1 MKLANPLQYPLAVL
15 AGGIFLVGGVRLARL
30 PNVVA
35 IPAAVAIAI
44 GGAAV
49 LQSRE
54 PDTVELT
61 NKAINREFQQVRQQA
76 VTLGTRADELNE
88 EATKLLTASDQ
99 IELLGVVQ
107 YACDR
112 TQELPTKIDQ
122 LALRLEGNDALLSVD
137 DLEKQLKQA
146 ETKVRNSKGIA
157 QEQWGKLANSLKRNI
172 ALAKQGEDARQ
183 AQLANLSTLIAES
196 GGVLQQL
203 QNKLRTADLT
213 SSVAADE
220 LRDLS
225 DEFKGFQENVDV
237 LIA

>member
-15 AGGIFLVGGVRLARL
+15 AGGIFLVGGVRLGRL

-35 IPAAVAIAI
+35 IPGAVAIAAV
-44 GGAAV
+44 GATL
-49 LQSRE
+49 LQARE

-61 NKAINREFQQVRQQA
+61 DKALNREFQQVRQQA
-76 VTLGTRADELNE
+76 VDLGERADELSQ
-88 EATKLLTASDQ
+88 EATQLLTTSNQ
-99 IELLGVVQ
+99 MELLGTVQ

-112 TQELPTKIDQ
+112 TQELPQKIDQ
-122 LALRLEGNDALLSVD
+122 LALRMAGNDALLSVD
-137 DLEKQLKQA
+137 DLSRQLKQA
-146 ETKVRNSKGIA
+146 EIKVRNSKGIA

-172 ALAKQGEDARQ
+172 ALAQQGEDARQ

-213 SSVAADE
+213 SSVAANE

-225 DEFKGFQENVDV
+225 NEIKGFQENVDV

>member
-1 MKLANPLQYPLAVL
+1 MKLVNPLQYPLAVL
-15 AGGIFLVGGVRLARL
+15 AGGIFLVGGVRIGRL
-30 PNVVA
+30 PALIA
-35 IPAAVAIAI
+35 IP
-44 GGAAV
+44 GAAIIATAGAAI
-49 LQSRE
+49 LKSRE

-76 VTLGTRADELNE
+76 MTLGTRADDLNS
-88 EATKLLTASDQ
+88 EATRLLTDSDQ

-112 TQELPTKIDQ
+112 TQELPQKIDQ
-122 LALRLEGNDALLSVD
+122 LALRMEGSDALLSVD
-137 DLEKQLKQA
+137 NLEQQLKQA
-146 ETKVRNSKGIA
+146 EIKVRNSKGVA

-172 ALAKQGEDARQ
+172 ALARQGEDARQ

-203 QNKLRTADLT
+203 QNKLRTADLNNAI
-213 SSVAADE
+213 SANE

-225 DEFKGFQENVDV
+225 DEFKALQENVDV

>member
-15 AGGIFLVGGVRLARL
+15 AGGIFLVGGVRLGRL
-30 PNVVA
+30 PSVVA
-35 IPAAVAIAI
+35 IPGAVAIATV
-44 GGAAV
+44 GAA
-49 LQSRE
+49 LLKARE

-61 NKAINREFQQVRQQA
+61 NKELNREFQQVRQQA
-76 VTLGTRADELNE
+76 VDLGERADELSQ
-88 EATKLLTASDQ
+88 EATQLLTASNQ
-99 IELLGVVQ
+99 MELLGTVQ

-112 TQELPTKIDQ
+112 TQELPQKIDQ
-122 LALRLEGNDALLSVD
+122 LALRMAGNDALLSVD
-137 DLEKQLKQA
+137 DLSRQLKQA
-146 ETKVRNSKGIA
+146 EIKVRNSKGIA
-157 QEQWGKLANSLKRNI
+157 QDQWGKLANSLKRNI
-172 ALAKQGEDARQ
+172 ALAQQGEDARQ

-213 SSVAADE
+213 SSVAAAE

>member
-15 AGGIFLVGGVRLARL
+15 AGGIFLVGGVRVGRL
-30 PNVVA
+30 PAVVA
-35 IPAAVAIAI
+35 IP
-44 GGAAV
+44 GAAIIATAGAAI
-49 LQSRE
+49 LKSRE
-54 PDTVELT
+54 PDKVELT

-76 VTLGTRADELNE
+76 VDLGTRADELNA
-88 EATKLLTASDQ
+88 EATRLLTASDQ

-112 TQELPTKIDQ
+112 TQELPQKIDQ
-122 LALRLEGNDALLSVD
+122 LALRLEGNNALLSVSE
-137 DLEKQLKQA
+137 LERQLKQA
-146 ETKVRNSKGIA
+146 ESKVRHSQGIA

-172 ALAKQGEDARQ
+172 ALAQQGEDARQ

-196 GGVLQQL
+196 GGVLQRL
-203 QNKLRTADLT
+203 QNRLRTADLNNAT
-213 SSVAADE
+213 SANE

-225 DEFKGFQENVDV
+225 DEFKALQENVDV

>member
-15 AGGIFLVGGVRLARL
+15 AGGIFLVGGVRLGRL
-30 PNVVA
+30 PAVVV
-35 IPAAVAIAI
+35 IPGAVIIATA
-44 GGAAV
+44 GAAV
-49 LQSRE
+49 LKSRE
-54 PDTVELT
+54 PDKVELA
-61 NKAINREFQQVRQQA
+61 NKSINREFQQVRQQA
-76 VTLGTRADELNE
+76 VALGTRANELNE
-88 EATKLLTASDQ
+88 EATRLLTDSDQ

-112 TQELPTKIDQ
+112 TQELPQKIDQ
-122 LALRLEGNDALLSVD
+122 LAFRLEGKDALLSVD
-137 DLEKQLKQA
+137 ELQRQLKQA
-146 ETKVRNSKGIA
+146 EVKVRNSKGIA

-172 ALAKQGEDARQ
+172 ALAQHGEDARQ

-213 SSVAADE
+213 NAVAADE
-220 LRDLS
+220 LRELS

>member
-15 AGGIFLVGGVRLARL
+15 AGGIFLVGGVRLGRL
-30 PNVVA
+30 PSVVV
-35 IPAAVAIAI
+35 IPGAIAI
-44 GGAAV
+44 AAAGAVV
-49 LQSRE
+49 LKSRE

-76 VTLGTRADELNE
+76 VALGARADELNE
-88 EATKLLTASDQ
+88 EATKVLTASDQ

-112 TQELPTKIDQ
+112 TQELPQKIDR
-122 LALRLEGNDALLSVD
+122 LALRMEGNDALLSVN
-137 DLEKQLKQA
+137 DLEQQLKQA
-146 ETKVRNSKGIA
+146 EVKVRNSKGVA

-172 ALAKQGEDARQ
+172 ALARQGEDARQ

-220 LRDLS
+220 LRELS
-225 DEFKGFQENVDV
+225 DEVRGFQENVDV

>member
-112 TQELPTKIDQ
+112 TQELPQKIDQ
-122 LALRLEGNDALLSVD
+122 LALRMEGNDALLSVD

-220 LRDLS
+220 LRELS

-237 LIA
+237 LIT

>member
-15 AGGIFLVGGVRLARL
+15 AGGIFLIGGVRLGRL
-30 PNVVA
+30 PAEIA
-35 IPAAVAIAI
+35 IPGAAVIATA
-44 GGAAV
+44 GAAV
-49 LQSRE
+49 LKSQQ
-54 PDTVELT
+54 PDKVELA
-61 NKAINREFQQVRQQA
+61 NKSVNREFQQVRQQA
-76 VTLGTRADELNE
+76 VALGARANELNA
-88 EATKLLTASDQ
+88 EATKVLTDSDQ

-112 TQELPTKIDQ
+112 TQELPQKIDQ
-122 LALRLEGNDALLSVD
+122 LALRLDSNNALLSVD
-137 DLEKQLKQA
+137 NLERQLKQA
-146 ETKVRNSKGIA
+146 EAKVRNSKGVA

-172 ALAKQGEDARQ
+172 SLAQQGEDARQ

-213 SSVAADE
+213 SAIAADE
-220 LRDLS
+220 LRELS

>member
-15 AGGIFLVGGVRLARL
+15 AGGIFLVGGVRLGRL
-30 PNVVA
+30 PSVVA
-35 IPAAVAIAI
+35 IPGAVAIAVA
-44 GGAAV
+44 GATV
-49 LQSRE
+49 LKSRE

-76 VTLGTRADELNE
+76 VALGTRADELNS

-112 TQELPTKIDQ
+112 TQELPQKIDQ
-122 LALRLEGNDALLSVD
+122 LALRMEGNDALLSVS
-137 DLEKQLKQA
+137 DLERQLKQA
-146 ETKVRNSKGIA
+146 EVKVRNSKGVA

-172 ALAKQGEDARQ
+172 ALAQQGEDARQ

-213 SSVAADE
+213 SSIAADE
-220 LRDLS
+220 LRELS

>member
-15 AGGIFLVGGVRLARL
+15 AGGIFLIGGVRLGRL
-30 PNVVA
+30 PAVVA
-35 IPAAVAIAI
+35 IP
-44 GGAAV
+44 GAAV
-49 LQSRE
+49 LATAGAAILKSRE
-54 PDTVELT
+54 PDQVELA
-61 NKAINREFQQVRQQA
+61 NKSINREFQQVRQQA
-76 VTLGTRADELNE
+76 LALGARADELNE
-88 EATKLLTASDQ
+88 EATRLLTDSDQ

-112 TQELPTKIDQ
+112 TQELPNKIAQ

-137 DLEKQLKQA
+137 ELQRQLKQA
-146 ETKVRNSKGIA
+146 EAKVRNSKGIA

-172 ALAKQGEDARQ
+172 SLAQHGEDARQ

-220 LRDLS
+220 LRELS

>member
-30 PNVVA
+30 PNLVA

-49 LQSRE
+49 LKSRE

>member
-15 AGGIFLVGGVRLARL
+15 AGGIFLVGGVRLGRL
-30 PNVVA
+30 PSAVA
-35 IPAAVAIAI
+35 VPGAVAIATL
-44 GGAAV
+44 GAAV
-49 LQSRE
+49 LKSHQ
-54 PDTVELT
+54 PDTIELT
-61 NKAINREFQQVRQQA
+61 NKAVNREFQQVRQQA
-76 VTLGTRADELNE
+76 IDLGTRANDLSE
-88 EATKLLTASDQ
+88 EANQLLTASHQ

-112 TQELPTKIDQ
+112 TQQLPQKIDR
-122 LALRLEGNDALLSVD
+122 LARRMAGDDALLSVS
-137 DLEKQLKQA
+137 DLERQLKQA

-172 ALAKQGEDARQ
+172 ALAQQGEDARQ
-183 AQLANLSTLIAES
+183 AQLANLSTLIAQS

-213 SSVAADE
+213 SAVDADE
-220 LRDLS
+220 LRELS

>member
-15 AGGIFLVGGVRLARL
+15 AGGIFLIGGARLVRL
-30 PNVVA
+30 PVFVA
-35 IPAAVAIAI
+35 IPGAVIIAAA
-44 GGAAV
+44 GSAV
-49 LQSRE
+49 LKSRE
-54 PDTVELT
+54 PDKVELT
-61 NKAINREFQQVRQQA
+61 NKVINREFQQVRQQA
-76 VTLGTRADELNE
+76 VALGALADELNA
-88 EATKLLTASDQ
+88 EATKLLTDSDQ

-112 TQELPTKIDQ
+112 TQELPQKIDQ
-122 LALRLEGNDALLSVD
+122 LALRLEGKDALLSVD
-137 DLEKQLKQA
+137 ELQHQLKQA
-146 ETKVRNSKGIA
+146 EVKVRNSKGIA

-172 ALAKQGEDARQ
+172 SLAQQGEDARQ

-213 SSVAADE
+213 SSVAAAE
-220 LRDLS
+220 LRELS

-237 LIA
+237 LIT

>member
-15 AGGIFLVGGVRLARL
+15 AGGIFLIGGARLVRLPAF
-30 PNVVA
+30 VA
-35 IPAAVAIAI
+35 IPGAVIIAAA
-44 GGAAV
+44 GSTV
-49 LQSRE
+49 LKSRE
-54 PDTVELT
+54 PDKVELT
-61 NKAINREFQQVRQQA
+61 NKVINREFQQVRQQA
-76 VTLGTRADELNE
+76 VALGALADELNV
-88 EATKLLTASDQ
+88 EATKLLTDSDQ

-112 TQELPTKIDQ
+112 TQELPQKIDQ
-122 LALRLEGNDALLSVD
+122 MALRLEGKDALLSVD
-137 DLEKQLKQA
+137 ELQRQLKQA
-146 ETKVRNSKGIA
+146 EVKVRNSKGIA

-172 ALAKQGEDARQ
+172 ALAGHGEDARQ

-220 LRDLS
+220 LRELS

>member
-15 AGGIFLVGGVRLARL
+15 AGGIFLIGGARLVRL
-30 PNVVA
+30 PVFVA
-35 IPAAVAIAI
+35 IPGAVIIAAAVS
-44 GGAAV
+44 AV
-49 LQSRE
+49 LKSRE
-54 PDTVELT
+54 PDKVELT
-61 NKAINREFQQVRQQA
+61 NKVINREFQQVRQQA
-76 VTLGTRADELNE
+76 VALGALADELNA
-88 EATKLLTASDQ
+88 EATKLLTDSDQ

-112 TQELPTKIDQ
+112 TQELPQKIDQ
-122 LALRLEGNDALLSVD
+122 LALRLEGKDALLSVD
-137 DLEKQLKQA
+137 ELQHQLKQA
-146 ETKVRNSKGIA
+146 EVKVRNSKGIA

-172 ALAKQGEDARQ
+172 SLAQQGEDARQ

-213 SSVAADE
+213 SSVAAAE
-220 LRDLS
+220 LRELS

-237 LIA
+237 LIT

>member
-15 AGGIFLVGGVRLARL
+15 AGGIFLVGGVRLVRL

-35 IPAAVAIAI
+35 IPGAIAI
-44 GGAAV
+44 ATVGST
-49 LQSRE
+49 LLKSRE

-61 NKAINREFQQVRQQA
+61 NKSINREFQQVRQQA
-76 VTLGTRADELNE
+76 VALGTRADELNQ
-88 EATKLLTASDQ
+88 EATRLLTASHQ
-99 IELLGVVQ
+99 MELLGVVQ

-112 TQELPTKIDQ
+112 TQELPQKIDQ
-122 LALRLEGNDALLSVD
+122 LALRLEGKDALLSVD
-137 DLEKQLKQA
+137 ELQHQLKQA

-172 ALAKQGEDARQ
+172 ALAQHGEDARQ

-220 LRDLS
+220 LRELS
-225 DEFKGFQENVDV
+225 DEFKGVQEHVDV

>member
-15 AGGIFLVGGVRLARL
+15 AGGIFLVGGVRLVRL

-35 IPAAVAIAI
+35 IPGAIAI
-44 GGAAV
+44 ATVGSTLLKA
-49 LQSRE
+49 RE

-61 NKAINREFQQVRQQA
+61 NKSINREFQQVRQQA
-76 VTLGTRADELNE
+76 VALGTRADELNQ
-88 EATKLLTASDQ
+88 EATRLLTASHQ
-99 IELLGVVQ
+99 MELLGVVQ

-112 TQELPTKIDQ
+112 TQELPQKIDR
-122 LALRLEGNDALLSVD
+122 LALRLDNKDALLPVS
-137 DLEKQLKQA
+137 DLERQLKQA
-146 ETKVRNSKGIA
+146 ETKVRNSKGVA

-203 QNKLRTADLT
+203 QNKLRTADLS

-220 LRDLS
+220 LRELS
-225 DEFKGFQENVDV
+225 DEVKGFQENVDV
-237 LIA
+237 LIT

>member
-15 AGGIFLVGGVRLARL
+15 AGGIFLVGGVRLGRL
-30 PNVVA
+30 PAVVA
-35 IPAAVAIAI
+35 VPGAVAIAAA
-44 GGAAV
+44 GAAV
-49 LQSRE
+49 LKSQA
-54 PDTVELT
+54 PDTIELT
-61 NKAINREFQQVRQQA
+61 NKAVNREFQQVRQQA
-76 VTLGTRADELNE
+76 VDLGTRADELNE
-88 EATKLLTASDQ
+88 EATNLLTASDQ

-112 TQELPTKIDQ
+112 TQQLPQKIDQ
-122 LALRLEGNDALLSVD
+122 LALRMEGNDALLSID
-137 DLEKQLKQA
+137 DLERQLKQA
-146 ETKVRNSKGIA
+146 EVKVRNSKGVA

>member
-15 AGGIFLVGGVRLARL
+15 AGGIFLVGGVRLGRL
-30 PNVVA
+30 PAVVA
-35 IPAAVAIAI
+35 IPGAVIIATA
-44 GGAAV
+44 GAVV
-49 LQSRE
+49 LKARE
-54 PDTVELT
+54 PDKVELT
-61 NKAINREFQQVRQQA
+61 NKVINREFQQVRQQA
-76 VTLGTRADELNE
+76 VALGARADELNE

-112 TQELPTKIDQ
+112 TQELPQKIDQ
-122 LALRLEGNDALLSVD
+122 LALRLEGKDALLSVD
-137 DLEKQLKQA
+137 ELQRQLKQA

-172 ALAKQGEDARQ
+172 ALAQHGEDTRQ

-220 LRDLS
+220 LRELS

>member
-15 AGGIFLVGGVRLARL
+15 AGGIFLVGGVRIGRL
-30 PNVVA
+30 PSVVA
-35 IPAAVAIAI
+35 VPGAIAI
-44 GGAAV
+44 ATIGSTV
-49 LQSRE
+49 LKSRE
-54 PDTVELT
+54 PDKVELT

-76 VTLGTRADELNE
+76 VALGTRADELNA
-88 EATKLLTASDQ
+88 EATKLLTDSDQ

-112 TQELPTKIDQ
+112 TQELPKKIDQ
-122 LALRLEGNDALLSVD
+122 LALRMEGNDALLSVD
-137 DLEKQLKQA
+137 ELERQLKQA
-146 ETKVRNSKGIA
+146 EVKVRNSKGVA
-157 QEQWGKLANSLKRNI
+157 QEQWDKLANSLKRNI

-213 SSVAADE
+213 SSIAADE
-220 LRDLS
+220 LRELS

-237 LIA
+237 LVA

>member
-15 AGGIFLVGGVRLARL
+15 AGGIFLIGGVRLGRL
-30 PNVVA
+30 PAVVA
-35 IPAAVAIAI
+35 IPGAVIIATA
-44 GGAAV
+44 GAAV
-49 LQSRE
+49 LKSRE
-54 PDTVELT
+54 PDKVELA
-61 NKAINREFQQVRQQA
+61 NKSINREFQQVRQQA
-76 VTLGTRADELNE
+76 VALGSRADELNE
-88 EATKLLTASDQ
+88 EATRLLTDSDQ

-112 TQELPTKIDQ
+112 TQELPQKIDQ
-122 LALRLEGNDALLSVD
+122 LALRLEGKDALLSVD
-137 DLEKQLKQA
+137 ELQRQLKQA
-146 ETKVRNSKGIA
+146 EAKVRNSKGIA

-172 ALAKQGEDARQ
+172 ALAQHGEDARQ

-220 LRDLS
+220 LRELS

>member
-15 AGGIFLVGGVRLARL
+15 AGGIFLVGGVRLGRL
-30 PNVVA
+30 PAVVA
-35 IPAAVAIAI
+35 IP
-44 GGAAV
+44 GAAIIATAGAAI
-49 LQSRE
+49 LKSRE
-54 PDTVELT
+54 PDKVELT
-61 NKAINREFQQVRQQA
+61 NKTINREFQQVRKQA
-76 VTLGTRADELNE
+76 VALGKRANELNE
-88 EATKLLTASDQ
+88 EATRLLTVSDQ

-112 TQELPTKIDQ
+112 TQELPQKIDQ
-122 LALRLEGNDALLSVD
+122 LALRLEGKDALLSVD
-137 DLEKQLKQA
+137 ELQRQLKQA
-146 ETKVRNSKGIA
+146 ELKVRNSKGVA

-172 ALAKQGEDARQ
+172 ALAQHGEDTRQ

-220 LRDLS
+220 LRELS
-225 DEFKGFQENVDV
+225 NEFKGFQENVDV

>member
-15 AGGIFLVGGVRLARL
+15 AGGVFLVGGVRLGGL
-30 PNVVA
+30 PSVVA
-35 IPAAVAIAI
+35 IPGAVAIATA
-44 GGAAV
+44 GAAV
-49 LQSRE
+49 LKSRA
-54 PDTVELT
+54 PDTVELA
-61 NKAINREFQQVRQQA
+61 NKVINREFQQVRQQA
-76 VTLGTRADELNE
+76 VALGTRADELNA
-88 EATKLLTASDQ
+88 EATKLLTASEQ

-112 TQELPTKIDQ
+112 TQELPQKIDQ
-122 LALRLEGNDALLSVD
+122 LALRMAGNDALLSVN
-137 DLEKQLKQA
+137 DLESQLKQA
-146 ETKVRNSKGIA
+146 EIKVRNSKGVA

-213 SSVAADE
+213 SEIAADE
-220 LRDLS
+220 LRELS

>member
-49 LQSRE
+49 LKSRE

>member
-15 AGGIFLVGGVRLARL
+15 AGSIFLVGSVRLIRL
-30 PNVVA
+30 PSVVA
-35 IPAAVAIAI
+35 IPGAVAITVL
-44 GGAAV
+44 GAAV
-49 LQSRE
+49 FESRS
-54 PDTVELT
+54 PDRVELT
-61 NKAINREFQQVRQQA
+61 NKAIDREFQQVRQQA
-76 VTLGTRADELNE
+76 VALGERADELNV
-88 EATKLLTASDQ
+88 EATKLLTASAQ

-112 TQELPTKIDQ
+112 TQELPQKIDR
-122 LALRLEGNDALLSVD
+122 LARRMEGSDALLSVD
-137 DLEKQLKQA
+137 ELEQQLQQA
-146 ETKVRNSKGIA
+146 EIKVRNSKGVA

-172 ALAKQGEDARQ
+172 ALARQGEDARQ

-220 LRDLS
+220 LRELS
-225 DEFKGFQENVDV
+225 DEVKGFQENVDV

>member
-15 AGGIFLVGGVRLARL
+15 AGGIFLVGGVRLGRL
-30 PNVVA
+30 PSFVA
-35 IPAAVAIAI
+35 IPGAVIIATA
-44 GGAAV
+44 GAAV
-49 LQSRE
+49 LKSRE
-54 PDTVELT
+54 PDKVELT

-76 VTLGTRADELNE
+76 VALGARANELNE

-112 TQELPTKIDQ
+112 TQELPQKIDQ
-122 LALRLEGNDALLSVD
+122 LALRLEGKDALLSVD
-137 DLEKQLKQA
+137 ELQRQLKQA
-146 ETKVRNSKGIA
+146 EVKVRNSKGIA

-172 ALAKQGEDARQ
+172 ALAQHGEDARQ

-220 LRDLS
+220 LRELS
-225 DEFKGFQENVDV
+225 DEFKGFQENVDI

>member
-15 AGGIFLVGGVRLARL
+15 AGGIFLVGGVRLGRL
-30 PNVVA
+30 PSVVA
-35 IPAAVAIAI
+35 IPGAVAIATV
-44 GGAAV
+44 GATLLKA
-49 LQSRE
+49 RE

-61 NKAINREFQQVRQQA
+61 NKEINREFQQVRQQA
-76 VTLGTRADELNE
+76 VDLGARADDLSQ
-88 EATKLLTASDQ
+88 EATQLLTASNQ
-99 IELLGVVQ
+99 MELLGTVQ

-112 TQELPTKIDQ
+112 TQELPQKIDQ
-122 LALRLEGNDALLSVD
+122 LALRMAGNDALLSVD
-137 DLEKQLKQA
+137 ELSHQLKQA
-146 ETKVRNSKGIA
+146 EIKVRNSQGIA

-172 ALAKQGEDARQ
+172 ALAQQGEDARQ

-213 SSVAADE
+213 SSVAANE

>member
-15 AGGIFLVGGVRLARL
+15 AGGIFLVGGVRLGRL
-30 PNVVA
+30 PSVVA
-35 IPAAVAIAI
+35 IPGAVAIATI
-44 GGAAV
+44 GATV
-49 LQSRE
+49 LKSRE
-54 PDTVELT
+54 PDNVELT
-61 NKAINREFQQVRQQA
+61 NKAIDREFQHLRQQA
-76 VTLGTRADELNE
+76 VELGARADELNA

-112 TQELPTKIDQ
+112 TRELPQKIDQ
-122 LALRLEGNDALLSVD
+122 LALRLDNNNALLSVN
-137 DLEKQLKQA
+137 DLERQLKQA
-146 ETKVRNSKGIA
+146 ENKVRNSKGVA

-172 ALAKQGEDARQ
+172 ALAQQGEDARQ

-213 SSVAADE
+213 SAVAADE
-220 LRDLS
+220 LRELS

>member
-30 PNVVA
+30 PA
-35 IPAAVAIAI
+35 AIAI
-44 GGAAV
+44 PGAIVITTAGAAV
-49 LQSRE
+49 LKSRE
-54 PDTVELT
+54 PDKVELT

-76 VTLGTRADELNE
+76 VALGARADELNA

-112 TQELPTKIDQ
+112 TQELPKKIDQ
-122 LALRLEGNDALLSVD
+122 LALRLEGNDALLSVS
-137 DLEKQLKQA
+137 DLERQLKQA
-146 ETKVRNSKGIA
+146 EIKVRNSKGVA
-157 QEQWGKLANSLKRNI
+157 QEHWGKLANSLKRNI
-172 ALAKQGEDARQ
+172 ALAQQGEDARQ

-213 SSVAADE
+213 NSVAANE
-220 LRDLS
+220 LRELS
-225 DEFKGFQENVDV
+225 DEFKAVQENVDV

>member
-15 AGGIFLVGGVRLARL
+15 AGGLFLVGGVRLVRL

-35 IPAAVAIAI
+35 IPVAVAIATA
-44 GGAAV
+44 GATV
-49 LQSRE
+49 LQSRGPE
-54 PDTVELT
+54 TVELT

-76 VTLGTRADELNE
+76 VALGTRADELHE

-99 IELLGVVQ
+99 MELLGVVQ

-112 TQELPTKIDQ
+112 TQELPQKIDQ
-122 LALRLEGNDALLSVD
+122 LAQRMDGNDALLSVD
-137 DLEKQLKQA
+137 ELNHQLKQA
-146 ETKVRNSKGIA
+146 EAKVRHSKGVA

-172 ALAKQGEDARQ
+172 ALAQHGEDARQ